1 MSSHDSV
8 PGPLSVSHD
17 ASFREVMDM
26 VGGGKMIKLAGN
38 LFAYHIAFTVFFR
51 YLDAEFGRNVT
62 VETLSSLD
70 DALHDFSVAEDRVG
84 NAPDVLLGASRTIR
98 ELLESAQESAEE
110 STTSNSN

>member
-51 YLDAEFGRNVT
+51 YLDPGLFMN
-62 VETLSSLD
+62 L
-70 DALHDFSVAEDRVG
+70 RVKG
-84 NAPDVLLGASRTIR
+84 KVGG
-98 ELLESAQESAEE
+98 
-110 STTSNSN
+110 